1 MKNAMSG
8 EQAPVQGFLS
18 YAHLDKDWRERIQKS
33 LSRLELEGELD
44 LWFDGRLTPGDSF
57 REVIEEKVTDAQL
70 ILLLVSE
77 NFLASRFSYEEELR
91 RALAKQQGG
100 TAKVVP
106 ILLRKC
112 DWKNSWFAGLQV
124 LPSNARPLEEWESIH
139 EGLLNIAQGI
149 TVAVRELAE
158 NLPKPDPE
166 FSLFSVEELL
176 EMKANVERAISVI
189 RKATAAF
196 PVPNSTQLI
205 ELDQLEQRRDR
216 YQAELLRRGYTE

>member
-1 MKNAMSG
+1 
-8 EQAPVQGFLS
+8 V
-18 YAHLDKDWRERIQKS
+18 W
-33 LSRLELEGELD
+33 
-44 LWFDGRLTPGDSF
+44 LWLDGRLTPGDSF
-57 REVIEEKVTDAQL
+57 REVIAEKVTDAQL

-106 ILLRKC
+106 IILNKC
-112 DWKNSWFAGLQV
+112 DWKNSWFAGFQV
-124 LPSNARPLEEWESIH
+124 LPSNARPLEEWRNIH

-158 NLPKPDPE
+158 KISEPDPD
-166 FSLFSVEELL
+166 FLLFSVEELL
-176 EMKANVERAISVI
+176 EMKANIERAISVI
-189 RKATAAF
+189 RKAIAAF

-205 ELDQLEQRRDR
+205 ELDQLEQRRER
-216 YQAELLRRGYTE
+216 YQTELLKRGHSR